1 MNGQNA
7 FEGEGITT
15 GDLRSLRYFL
25 AVADELSF
33 GRAAVRLH
41 MTQPGLSQGIKA
53 LERRLGMPLFE
64 RDRQGVA
71 LTAAGRV
78 LVPKA
83 RQLLAH
89 AEEFDRFA
97 SVLAGRHNGKLTLS
111 YSRSGG
117 IGLASELTSR
127 FRERYPHMTV
137 ETATG
142 HTHSNVERIRLRTID
157 AGFIRPPI
165 DGDDLQCSVIAYDRV
180 VVAVPTGHPLADRP
194 GVSPTE
200 LLGEPLVFFP
210 RERSGLWESI
220 LGAVYGQGAAPEIS
234 RLEPDEAHMLAAVA
248 QGAGITLVTEPSA
261 ALLAVPGVV
270 FKPFT
275 VPVAVPMALAWRK
288 DNANAALHTFVSFVN
303 GAVEPAVSPSSAPD
317 AVAPGRARRIRPP
330 DAAAVAR
337 IPRPPA
343 TRELRPSGAGR

>member
-1 MNGQNA
+1 MNGRDVP
-7 FEGEGITT
+7 EGEGIAA
-15 GDLRSLRYFL
+15 GELRGLRYFL

-78 LVPKA
+78 LEPKA
-83 RQLLAH
+83 RQLLSH

-97 SVLAGRHNGKLTLS
+97 SVLAGRHNGTLALS

-117 IGLASELTSR
+117 IGLASDLTRR
-127 FRERYPHMTV
+127 FQEEYPHITV
-137 ETATG
+137 ETSTG
-142 HTHSNVERIRLRTID
+142 HTHSNAERIRMRAID
-157 AGFIRPPI
+157 VGFVRPPI
-165 DGDDLQCSVIAYDRV
+165 AGDDLQCSVIAYDQV
-180 VVAVPTGHPLADRP
+180 VVAVPAGHRVADRA
-194 GVSPTE
+194 GVSPAD
-200 LLGEPLVFFP
+200 LAGERLVFFP

-220 LGAVYGQGAAPEIS
+220 LAAVYGPGVQPEIG
-234 RLEPDEAHMLAAVA
+234 RVEPDEPHMLAAVA
-248 QGAGITLVTEPSA
+248 QGAGITLVTEPTA

-270 FKPFT
+270 FRPFT

-288 DNANAALHTFVSFVN
+288 DNANAALHTFVSFVH
-303 GAVEPAVSPSSAPD
+303 G
-317 AVAPGRARRIRPP
+317 AVAPAVPPASAVGTVVAGRSRHGRPSEGQPVSRPP
-330 DAAAVAR
+330 R
-337 IPRPPA
+337 SPA
-343 TRELRPSGAGR
+343 TRGPRPSVARR

>member
-1 MNGQNA
+1 MNGQNV
-7 FEGEGITT
+7 FESEGITA
-15 GDLRSLRYFL
+15 GDLRGLRYFL

-78 LVPKA
+78 LEPKA
-83 RQLLAH
+83 RQLLSH

-127 FRERYPHMTV
+127 FREQYPHMTV

-142 HTHSNVERIRLRTID
+142 HTHSNVERIRMRTID
-157 AGFIRPPI
+157 VGFIRPPI
-165 DGDDLQCSVIAYDRV
+165 DGDDLQCSVIAYDQV
-180 VVAVPTGHPLADRP
+180 VVAFPVGHPLADRP
-194 GVSPTE
+194 GVSPAD
-200 LLGEPLVFFP
+200 LAGERLVFFP

-220 LGAVYGQGAAPEIS
+220 LGAVYGPGAAPEIS

-270 FKPFT
+270 FRSFT
-275 VPVAVPMALAWRK
+275 VPVVVPMALAWRK
-288 DNANAALHTFVSFVN
+288 DNANAALHTFVSFVH
-303 GAVEPAVSPSSAPD
+303 GAVGPAVPASSPPD
-317 AVAPGRARRIRPP
+317 AVGAARGRHGRPSEG
-330 DAAAVAR
+330 AKVSR
-337 IPRPPA
+337 IPHTPA
-343 TRELRPSGAGR
+343 MRELRPSGARR

>member
-1 MNGQNA
+1 MNGQTV
-7 FEGEGITT
+7 FEGEGITA

-64 RDRQGVA
+64 RDRQSVA

-78 LVPKA
+78 LEPKA

-97 SVLAGRHNGKLTLS
+97 SVLAGRHNGRLTLS
-111 YSRSGG
+111 FSRSGG
-117 IGLASELTSR
+117 IGLPTELTRR
-127 FRERYPHMTV
+127 FREQYPHMTV

-142 HTHSNVERIRLRTID
+142 HTHANVERIRMRTID
-157 AGFIRPPI
+157 VGFVRPPI

-180 VVAVPTGHPLADRP
+180 LVAVPVGHPLADRP
-194 GVSPTE
+194 GVAPAD
-200 LLGEPLVFFP
+200 LVGEPLVFFP
-210 RERSGLWESI
+210 RERSGLWESM

-288 DNANAALHTFVSFVN
+288 DNAHAALLTFVSFVH
-303 GAVEPAVSPSSAPD
+303 GAVGPAVPPSPAAD
-317 AVAPGRARRIRPP
+317 AVVAGQGRHGQPA
-330 DAAAVAR
+330 DGATVSR
-337 IPRPPA
+337 IPRTRA
-343 TRELRPSGAGR
+343 MRELRPSAARR